1 MWSSSKDCMGFS
13 RRNFLQQS
21 GLALCALGMSQTG
34 QVQPSWAA
42 QISDHTKVL
51 SPSTNRKLALL
62 VGIDRYGN
70 SKNLNG
76 CTTDVELQRELLIH
90 RFGFRDEDIL
100 VLTDQSA
107 KREDI
112 ETAFVEHLIE
122 QAQADDVVLFHFSG
136 YGSYVNMPQP
146 SALAPNTPAA
156 NASAPHWQKS
166 LLPADETFPTK
177 GKAAGNDFL
186 LDTLLLLGR
195 SLATQQV
202 TMVLDTSYVQ
212 ASQELQ
218 GTLRSRSNPHDPA
231 DRPNPQELGFQEQL
245 KSRSSLLERL
255 SKSSQFAGVLLAA
268 AQNHHIAAEA
278 QWDGFSAGLF
288 TYALTQHLWQTIPA
302 STLYFS
308 LTRAA
313 ETLKPL
319 TAQQPILAYPRQLQS
334 PRPTYG
340 IGPQTPMGA
349 EGVVLSVEEKNTI
362 ARLHIGG
369 ISPLVWRYYQP
380 LSRFWLVTDEQ
391 MVSSD
396 TPSHQLQ
403 LRSREGIKAKARIVK
418 ESADLVLAPGQKV
431 QEAIRILPR
440 NVGLVVALD
449 NYLERIERV
458 DATSAFSNVSAVVDT
473 VAAGDRGADCLFSKV
488 GTRPRPIAVT
498 EEGSQNPP
506 VDLTNK
512 GYELFSPGYVPIA
525 NTAGEDGE
533 AVKVA
538 VSRLLPKLETL
549 LAAKLWRLTL
559 NEGSSRLG
567 VRATLS
573 RLDGK
578 PTAVISRSTERSN
591 SITPKKPPSAL
602 RDANGSRT
610 ANRTLTTLKIGERIQ
625 FQLENRSDRP
635 IYAMLIGLNANGN
648 AIAFYSPKSDPS
660 ANKFTLSTPEIV
672 PGETQIIPDPET
684 AVPWSVSGPQGLV
697 ELHLICS
704 HAPFTKT
711 LEAISAIPYSKSE
724 GDRLLELRN
733 PLAVSRSLLEDLHQA
748 SQVDPNVLAGTSD
761 VYALDVNAWASLSFI
776 YEVV

>member
-34 QVQPSWAA
+34 RVQPSWAA
-42 QISDHTKVL
+42 QIADHTKVL
-51 SPSTNRKLALL
+51 SPSTHRKLALL

-76 CTTDVELQRELLIH
+76 CITDVELQRELLIH
-90 RFGFRDEDIL
+90 RFGFQDEDIL
-100 VLTDQSA
+100 VLTDRNA

-112 ETAFVEHLIE
+112 ETAFIEHLIE

-136 YGSYVNMPQP
+136 YGSYVNMPTQGV
-146 SALAPNTPAA
+146 LAPKTAAA
-156 NASAPHWQKS
+156 NAAANHWQRS

-186 LDTLLLLGR
+186 LETLFLLGR
-195 SLATQQV
+195 SLATPNV
-202 TMVLDTSYVQ
+202 TLVLDTSYVQ
-212 ASQELQ
+212 APQVLQ
-218 GTLRSRSNPHDPA
+218 GTLRARSHPHAPA
-231 DRPNPQELGFQEQL
+231 DRPNPQEIGFQEQL

-255 SKSSQFAGVLLAA
+255 SKSSQFAGVVLAA
-268 AQNHHIAAEA
+268 SQNNRIAAEA

-288 TYALTQHLWQTIPA
+288 TYAVTQHLWQTIPA

-308 LTRAA
+308 LTRTA
-313 ETLKPL
+313 ETLKPIA
-319 TAQQPILAYPRQLQS
+319 AQQPILAYPRQLQS

-340 IGPQTPMGA
+340 VGPQTSVGA
-349 EGVVLSVEEKNTI
+349 EGVILSVEEKDTI
-362 ARLHIGG
+362 ARLQMGG
-369 ISPLVWRYYQP
+369 IPPLVWRCYQP
-380 LSRFWLVTDEQ
+380 FSRFAV
-391 MVSSD
+391 VG
-396 TPSHQLQ
+396 SHEDAEAQTKPFQIQ
-403 LRSREGIKAKARIVK
+403 LRSREGIYAKARIVN
-418 ESADLVLAPGQKV
+418 ESADRLLAVGQKV
-431 QEAIRILPR
+431 QELIRVLPR
-440 NVGLVVALD
+440 NLGLIVALD
-449 NYLERIERV
+449 NRLERIERV
-458 DATSAFSNVSAVVDT
+458 DATSAFSNVSAVANT
-473 VAAGDRGADCLFSKV
+473 LAAGDGGADCLFSKV
-488 GTRPRPIAVT
+488 GTRPELSIVA
-498 EEGSQNPP
+498 EEPKAKTKM
-506 VDLTNK
+506 DLSSK

-573 RLDGK
+573 RLDPK
-578 PTAVISRSTERSN
+578 VVTIISRGTERAGRINPQSTA
-591 SITPKKPPSAL
+591 SSRH
-602 RDANGSRT
+602 RDGTGRATNP
-610 ANRTLTTLKIGERIQ
+610 LTKLKIGDRIQ
-625 FQLENRSDRP
+625 FQLENQSDRP
-635 IYAMLIGLNANGN
+635 LYAMLIGLNANGN

-660 ANKFTLSTPEIV
+660 ANKFTLSTPEIAS
-672 PGETQIIPDPET
+672 GETQIIPDPET

-748 SQVDPNVLAGTSD
+748 SQVDPSVLAGTSD
-761 VYALDVNAWASLSFI
+761 VYALDVNTWASLSFV